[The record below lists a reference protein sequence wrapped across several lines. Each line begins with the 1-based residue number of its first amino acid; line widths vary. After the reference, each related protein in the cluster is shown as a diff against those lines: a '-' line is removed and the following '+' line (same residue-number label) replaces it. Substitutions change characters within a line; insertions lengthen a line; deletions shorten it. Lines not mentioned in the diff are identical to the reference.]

1 MKKNLIRTAARV
13 TAWALVA
20 LALFACAVAC
30 GGGNKAGGYVFKSGD
45 VTVAVNTPAEAT
57 ISKLGTYKNYGE
69 SPSCGEFDG
78 TDKVYTYAGF
88 RVYTEPGKSADVI
101 NKIELIDDSV
111 KTPEGVYV
119 GMSAEDAKAAMK
131 SATPTERGTS
141 LVYTANGVELTFVCR
156 DGYVTSIQYIK
167 K

>member
-1 MKKNLIRTAARV
+1 MKKNLIRAVARV
-13 TAWALVA
+13 ATSVLVA
-20 LALFACAVAC
+20 LTLLACAVSC
-30 GGGNKAGGYVFKSGD
+30 GGGSGASGYVFKSGD

-57 ISKLGTYKNYGE
+57 ISKLGEYKSYGE

-119 GMSAEDAKAAMK
+119 GMSAEDAKTAMK
-131 SATPTERGTS
+131 SAALTERGES
-141 LVYTANGVELTFVCR
+141 LVYAADGMELSFVCR
-156 DGYVTSIQYIK
+156 DGYVASIQYIK

>member
-1 MKKNLIRTAARV
+1 MKKNLIRATACVLV
-13 TAWALVA
+13 TLT
-20 LALFACAVAC
+20 LFTCAVSC
-30 GGGNKAGGYVFKSGD
+30 SGGSGASGYVFKSGD
-45 VTVAVNTPAEAT
+45 VTVAVNTPAEDT
-57 ISKLGTYKNYGE
+57 ISKLGAYKGYGE

-88 RVYTEPGKSADVI
+88 RVYTEPGKTADVI
-101 NKIELIDDSV
+101 NKIELTDDSV

-131 SATPTERGTS
+131 SATPAERGTS
-141 LVYTANGVELTFVCR
+141 LVYTADGVELTLVCR
-156 DGYVTSIQYIK
+156 DGYVASIQYIK

>member
-1 MKKNLIRTAARV
+1 MKKNLIRATARV
-13 TAWALVA
+13 TACVLVA
-20 LALFACAVAC
+20 LTLLTCAVAC
-30 GGGNKAGGYVFKSGD
+30 GGGKKAGYVFKAGD
-45 VTVAVNTPAEAT
+45 VTVAVNTPAEDT
-57 ISKLGTYKNYGE
+57 ISKLGTPKNYGE

-101 NKIELIDDSV
+101 NKIELTDDSV

-119 GMSAEDAKAAMK
+119 GMSTEDAKAAMK
-131 SATPTERGTS
+131 SATPTERGES
-141 LVYTANGVELTFVCR
+141 LVYAADGVELNFICR
-156 DGYVTSIQYIK
+156 DGYVTSIQYIAK